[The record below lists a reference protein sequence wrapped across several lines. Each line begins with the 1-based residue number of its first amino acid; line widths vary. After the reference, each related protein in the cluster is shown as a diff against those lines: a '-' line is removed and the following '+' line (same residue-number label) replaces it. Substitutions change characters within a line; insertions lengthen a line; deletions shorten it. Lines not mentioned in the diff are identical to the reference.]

1 MFFEKP
7 ITATI
12 PLRYSCRTYLNKPL
26 NPEIRRRLSYFAAT
40 ELASPFGSPTR
51 FRLVATTED
60 DSKALRG
67 LGTYGFIKDAAGFV
81 IGATDNGGKSLEDF
95 GYRMEKIIL
104 YATDLGLGTC
114 WLGGTFTKS
123 SFALRI
129 SLMKD
134 EIIPAVASVGY
145 IAPKI
150 RYMDAKIR
158 QIAQSNQRRPWERLF
173 YRSDFD
179 TPLSE
184 QEAGNYAI
192 PLEMIRLGPS
202 ASNRQ
207 PWQIVMEEGSFH
219 FYLRRTPNY
228 RNNAYARL
236 LGFADLQR
244 IDMGIAMCHFEFTA
258 RELGLDGKWETEEP
272 KIDKPNELIEYSVS
286 WVRKS

>member
-1 MFFEKP
+1 MFFKKP
-7 ITATI
+7 ITEII
-12 PLRYSCRTYLNKPL
+12 PLRYSCRTYLDQAL
-26 NPEIRRRLSYFAAT
+26 NSDIRRRLSYFAAT
-40 ELASPFGSPTR
+40 ELASPFGSQTR
-51 FRLVATTED
+51 FRLVAATED
-60 DSKALRG
+60 DSKTLRG

-81 IGATDNGGKSLEDF
+81 IGATDNGEKSLEDF

-123 SFALRI
+123 SFAPRI

-150 RYMDAKIR
+150 GYVDAKIR

-173 YRSDFD
+173 HRSDFN
-179 TPLSE
+179 TPLTQ
-184 QEAGNYAI
+184 QEAGDYAV
-192 PLEMIRLGPS
+192 PLEMVRLGPS

-207 PWQIVMEEGSFH
+207 PWQIVMDENSFH

-228 RNNAYARL
+228 RNNTYSRL
-236 LGFADLQR
+236 LGIADLQR
-244 IDMGIAMCHFEFTA
+244 IDMGIAMCHFELTIK
-258 RELGLDGKWETEEP
+258 ELGLEGRWDINEP
-272 KIDKPNELIEYSVS
+272 AIEKTNEFLEYTAS
-286 WVRKS
+286 WVR

>member
-40 ELASPFGSPTR
+40 ELASPFGSQTR
-51 FRLVATTED
+51 FRLVAATED
-60 DSKALRG
+60 DSKTLRG

-150 RYMDAKIR
+150 RYMDAKI
-158 QIAQSNQRRPWERLF
+158 
-173 YRSDFD
+173 
-179 TPLSE
+179 
-184 QEAGNYAI
+184 AI
-192 PLEMIRLGPS
+192 
-202 ASNRQ
+202 
-207 PWQIVMEEGSFH
+207 
-219 FYLRRTPNY
+219 
-228 RNNAYARL
+228 
-236 LGFADLQR
+236 DLQETGLLIR
-244 IDMGIAMCHFEFTA
+244 WGGNGFIDQKSPAPRCN
-258 RELGLDGKWETEEP
+258 P
-272 KIDKPNELIEYSVS
+272 KAGRQVH
-286 WVRKS
+286 RGR